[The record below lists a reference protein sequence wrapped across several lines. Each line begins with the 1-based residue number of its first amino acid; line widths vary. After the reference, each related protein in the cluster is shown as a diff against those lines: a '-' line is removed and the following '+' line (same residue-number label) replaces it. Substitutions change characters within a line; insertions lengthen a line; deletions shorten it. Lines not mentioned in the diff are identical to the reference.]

1 MDWLISLFKE
11 PGVAQSVVIYG
22 LVMAIGIWLGRLKI
36 AGVSLGVTWV
46 LFTGI
51 LFSYAGILVSKETEH
66 FLKEFGLILFVYSIG
81 LQVGPVFFASLKKNA
96 LGNNILATI
105 AVVSG
110 VIITVIFF
118 YLSAFPMSTMTGVMS
133 GAVTNTP
140 GLGAAQAAV
149 KDLHIGG
156 SDTSLMTLAYAVA
169 YPFGVFGIIIAMLLL
184 KKLFGINLDREK
196 ELHRKLDV
204 LRSNRPVS
212 LHLIL
217 ENKQLDGKPLR
228 VLFDLLKEPIVIS
241 RLSHDGVIFTPSPS
255 TVLAEGDILLVVAS
269 RKEMEQLKLLIG
281 PESSFNLK
289 DEPASNLISRQ
300 IVVTRTEVTHKR
312 LGDIPE
318 FHQHGFTLTR
328 LNRAGVEMVPHGN
341 IFLQLGDTI
350 KVVGTAEGV
359 QNVADAVGNS
369 IKKLEAPDIAPIFMG
384 IVLGVILGSIPFHFP
399 NIPVSVK
406 IGMAGGPLIIAL
418 ILSRF
423 GSLFYLNNYT
433 TNSAN
438 LMIRELGIALFLA
451 SVGLGSGQNLTQA
464 FADGSGWKWMVMGVF
479 ITLIPLLILGY
490 VARYFFR
497 RTCFE
502 FCGLL
507 AGASTDPPALAFAL
521 KTAGNDIPSATYAT
535 VYPLAMILRN
545 AAAHHSIFALS

>member
-81 LQVGPVFFASLKKNA
+81 LQVGPGFFASLKKNA

-228 VLFDLLKEPIVIS
+228 VLFDLLKEPIVVS

-497 RTCFE
+497 RTYFE
-502 FCGLL
+502 ICGLL

-535 VYPLAMILRN
+535 VYPLAMILRIV
-545 AAAHHSIFALS
+545 AAQLLILAFS